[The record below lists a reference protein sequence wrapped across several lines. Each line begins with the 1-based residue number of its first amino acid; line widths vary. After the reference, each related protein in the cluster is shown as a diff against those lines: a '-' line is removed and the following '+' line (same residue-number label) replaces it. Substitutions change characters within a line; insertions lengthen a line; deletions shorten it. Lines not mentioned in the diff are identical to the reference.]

1 MDPLAFLWLM
11 PLTVYMNVK
20 SIVKFVLSVGLA
32 GVLLW
37 LALRSVDWTAFVE
50 GLKLT
55 QWVWLVPFFGASVGA
70 LVFRAFRWR
79 LLLRSSG
86 LKTSWL
92 EAWDANNVGNLANL
106 GLPGAGEVLRCG
118 YISGKSTFGTVF
130 GTVLMERLWDIV
142 AIFLMLG
149 LSLVLDRDKF
159 GPFFAQQVWAPMTS
173 RLQFSLWWV
182 LVIAVL
188 LFALFFWAV
197 FRYRD
202 RNRLCGKIAGG
213 LASVGQ
219 GFSSFNHMQHKG
231 AFLLFTLGIWT
242 MYLFMAFSVMK
253 AMPDLALLDMK
264 DALFFT
270 VVGNCASIIPVPGG
284 IGAYHY
290 LMALAVSGIY
300 GKTWEAGILYA
311 TLQHELHAVL
321 VLVLGVISYLRISVA
336 RRRHSSL

>member
-1 MDPLAFLWLM
+1 MNAKLK
-11 PLTVYMNVK
+11 TVL
-20 SIVKFVLSVGLA
+20 KFVLSLALA

-37 LALRSVDWTAFVE
+37 LALRSVDWKEFWE

-55 QWVWLVPFFGASVGA
+55 RWVWLVPFFAASIGA

-79 LLLRSSG
+79 LLLRSTG
-86 LKTSWL
+86 LKTTWL

-106 GLPGAGEVLRCG
+106 GIPGAGEVLRCG
-118 YISGKSTFGTVF
+118 YVSSKSTFGSVF

-159 GPFFAQQVWAPMTS
+159 GPFFAEQVWEPLTS
-173 RLQFSLWWV
+173 RFQFSLWWV
-182 LVIAVL
+182 LAIVIVL
-188 LFALFFWAV
+188 VVLFFWAV
-197 FRYRD
+197 FHFRGKSRFF
-202 RNRLCGKIAGG
+202 GKIADA
-213 LASVGQ
+213 LSSVGH
-219 GFSSFNHMQHKG
+219 GFASFGHMQHKG
-231 AFLLFTLGIWT
+231 PFLLFTMGIWT
-242 MYLFMAFSVMK
+242 MYLLMAFSVMK
-253 AMPDLALLDMK
+253 SMPDLALLDMK

-270 VVGNCASIIPVPGG
+270 VVGNCASVIPVPGG

-336 RRRHSSL
+336 RRHSSL

>member
-55 QWVWLVPFFGASVGA
+55 QWVWLVPFFGASIGA

-86 LKTSWL
+86 LKTRWL
-92 EAWDANNVGNLANL
+92 EAWDANSVGNLANL

-118 YISGKSTFGTVF
+118 YISSKSTFGTVF

-336 RRRHSSL
+336 RRRHSNL

>member
-55 QWVWLVPFFGASVGA
+55 QWVWLVPFFGASIGA

-86 LKTSWL
+86 LKTRWL

-321 VLVLGVISYLRISVA
+321 VLVLGVISYLRFSVA

>member
-1 MDPLAFLWLM
+1 M

-20 SIVKFVLSVGLA
+20 SIVKFILSVGLA

-86 LKTSWL
+86 LKTRWL

-118 YISGKSTFGTVF
+118 YVSGKSTFGTVF

-142 AIFLMLG
+142 AIFFMLG

-159 GPFFAQQVWAPMTS
+159 GPFFAQQVWEPMTS

-182 LVIAVL
+182 LVVVVL
-188 LFALFFWAV
+188 LVALFFWAV

-202 RNRLCGKIAGG
+202 RNRFCGKIAGG

-219 GFSSFNHMQHKG
+219 GFSSFKHMQHKG

-242 MYLFMAFSVMK
+242 MYLLMAFSVMK
-253 AMPDLALLDMK
+253 SMPDLALLDMK

-321 VLVLGVISYLRISVA
+321 VLILGVISYLRFSVA

>member
-55 QWVWLVPFFGASVGA
+55 QWVWLVPFFGASIGA

-86 LKTSWL
+86 LKTRWL

-182 LVIAVL
+182 LLIAVL

-336 RRRHSSL
+336 RRRHSNL

>member
-1 MDPLAFLWLM
+1 
-11 PLTVYMNVK
+11 MNVK
-20 SIVKFVLSVGLA
+20 SILKFVLSVGLA

-55 QWVWLVPFFGASVGA
+55 KWGWLVPFFAASVGA

-86 LKTSWL
+86 LQTRWL
-92 EAWDANNVGNLANL
+92 GAWDANNVGNLANL
-106 GLPGAGEVLRCG
+106 AIPGAGEVLRCG
-118 YISGKSTFGTVF
+118 YVSGKSGFGNVF

-149 LSLVLDRDKF
+149 LSLVLDQDKF
-159 GPFFAQQVWAPMTS
+159 GPFFAEQVWAPMTA
-173 RLQFSLWWV
+173 RLQFSLWW
-182 LVIAVL
+182 LLVL
-188 LFALFFWAV
+188 LVVLLAVFFWAV
-197 FRYRD
+197 FRFRVKV
-202 RNRLCGKIAGG
+202 RLFGKIADG
-213 LASVGQ
+213 LSSVGQ
-219 GFSSFNHMQHKG
+219 GFSSFNRMPHKG
-231 AFLLFTLGIWT
+231 AFLLFTVGIWS
-242 MYLFMAFSVMK
+242 MYLLMAFSVMK
-253 AMPDLALLDMK
+253 AMPDLSELGLK

-270 VVGNCASIIPVPGG
+270 VVGNCASVIPVPGG

>member
-1 MDPLAFLWLM
+1 L
-11 PLTVYMNVK
+11 NVK
-20 SIVKFVLSVGLA
+20 SILKYVLSAALA

-37 LALRSVDWTAFVE
+37 LALRSVDWTAFLE
-50 GLKLT
+50 GLKVTKWL
-55 QWVWLVPFFGASVGA
+55 WLVPFFAASVGA

-79 LLLRSSG
+79 LLLRSTG
-86 LKTSWL
+86 LKTRWL

-118 YISGKSTFGTVF
+118 YVSGKSGFASVF

-142 AIFLMLG
+142 AIFLMLT

-159 GPFFAQQVWAPMTS
+159 GPFFLEQVWEPMTS
-173 RLQFSLWWV
+173 RFQFSLWWV
-182 LVIAVL
+182 LVVVVVL
-188 LFALFFWAV
+188 VALFFWAV
-197 FRYRD
+197 YHFRAKS
-202 RNRLCGKIAGG
+202 RLCAKIAGA
-213 LASVGQ
+213 LSSVGQ
-219 GFSSFNHMQHKG
+219 GFSSFGRMEHKG

-242 MYLFMAFSVMK
+242 MYLLMAFSVMK
-253 AMPDLALLDMK
+253 SMPDLAALDLK

-336 RRRHSSL
+336 RRHSNL

>member
-1 MDPLAFLWLM
+1 M

-20 SIVKFVLSVGLA
+20 SIVKFILSVGLA

-55 QWVWLVPFFGASVGA
+55 QWGWLVPFFGASVGA

-86 LKTSWL
+86 LKTRWL

-118 YISGKSTFGTVF
+118 YVSGKSAFGTVF

-149 LSLVLDRDKF
+149 ISLVLDRDKF
-159 GPFFAQQVWAPMTS
+159 GPFFAQQVWEPMTS

-182 LVIAVL
+182 LVLLVVL
-188 LFALFFWAV
+188 LAVFFWAV
-197 FRYRD
+197 FRFRVKV
-202 RNRLCGKIAGG
+202 RFFGKIADG
-213 LASVGQ
+213 LSSVGQ
-219 GFSSFNHMQHKG
+219 GFSSFNHMPHKG
-231 AFLLFTLGIWT
+231 AFLLFTVGIWA
-242 MYLFMAFSVMK
+242 MYLLMAFSVMK
-253 AMPDLALLDMK
+253 AMPDLAFLDMK

-270 VVGNCASIIPVPGG
+270 VVGNCASVIPVPGG

-321 VLVLGVISYLRISVA
+321 VLILGVASYLRISVA

>member
-55 QWVWLVPFFGASVGA
+55 QWVWLVPFFGASIGA

-86 LKTSWL
+86 LKTRWL

-142 AIFLMLG
+142 AIFLLLG

-213 LASVGQ
+213 LASVGH

-336 RRRHSSL
+336 RRRHSNL